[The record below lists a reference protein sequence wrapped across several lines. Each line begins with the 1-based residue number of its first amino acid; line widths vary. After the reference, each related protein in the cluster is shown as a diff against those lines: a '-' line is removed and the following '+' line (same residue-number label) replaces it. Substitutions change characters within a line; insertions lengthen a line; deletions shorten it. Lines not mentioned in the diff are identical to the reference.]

1 MLAVPRGTDAKT
13 PSSRVCPLPGG
24 HSASREKDATILH
37 LIIDSLA
44 CGETCRKGPGGTHG
58 LSYSVL
64 VSEQAVVASCSVC
77 IVTIYDILLL
87 LLLRTYF
94 KKGEKNICCEKT

>member
-13 PSSRVCPLPGG
+13 PNSRVCPLPGG

-44 CGETCRKGPGGTHG
+44 CGKTCRKGPGGDHR
-58 LSYSVL
+58 LSYAVL
-64 VSEQAVVASCSVC
+64 VRKQAVVASCSVC
-77 IVTIYDILLL
+77 IVTIYGVLLL

-94 KKGEKNICCEKT
+94 KKGKKNICSEKT